1 MTDES
6 HGMDPVEQPGTIEE
20 RDDTVFEGAGD
31 FTSGEGLVAF
41 AGIVLLGV
49 WIVFDLILDTY
60 GMDNLVPVV
69 ATVALILP
77 RLDRVH
83 VERVHPLPIL
93 MKVTGWALVFLGV
106 VELLLDIRIGFYSHL
121 GGIIGALA
129 AYAGYVMAFLGARQ
143 IKI

>member
-6 HGMDPVEQPGTIEE
+6 RGMDPVEQPGTTEE
-20 RDDTVFEGAGD
+20 RDGTVFEGAGD

-49 WIVFDLILDTY
+49 WVVFDLILDTY

-77 RLDRVH
+77 RLDRAH
-83 VERVHPLPIL
+83 VEKVHPLPIL

>member
-6 HGMDPVEQPGTIEE
+6 HGMEPRQDPVSPEE
-20 RDDTVFEGAGD
+20 RDSAAVQGAGD

-41 AGIVLLGV
+41 AGIVLLAV
-49 WIVFDLILDTY
+49 WVIFDLILDTY

-69 ATVALILP
+69 ATVAILLP
-77 RLDRVH
+77 RLDRAN
-83 VERVHPLPIL
+83 VERVHPLPLL
-93 MKVTGWALVFLGV
+93 MKMTGWALVFLGV
-106 VELLLDIRIGFYSHL
+106 VELLLDIRIGFYGHI

>member
-6 HGMDPVEQPGTIEE
+6 HGMDPVGEPEPVEE
-20 RDDTVFEGAGD
+20 RDSAALEGAGD

-41 AGIVLLGV
+41 AGIVLLAV
-49 WIVFDLILDTY
+49 WVIFDLILDTY
-60 GMDNLVPVV
+60 GMNDLVPVV

-77 RLDRVH
+77 RLDQAN
-83 VERVHPLPIL
+83 VEKVRPLPIL

-106 VELLLDIRIGFYSHL
+106 VELLLDVRIGFYGHI
-121 GGIIGALA
+121 GGIIGALV
-129 AYAGYVMAFLGARQ
+129 AYAGFVMAFIGARQ